1 MSQDIQMWTIT
12 AQGPKRA
19 VQQAASALAWADPSP
34 ANAVSHFEI
43 TRFQW
48 RLEALA
54 ESEDQAQAAVQI
66 TAAIAPDIDWRI
78 APLIQEDWIAK
89 SLEGLPAVPV
99 GRFIVA
105 GQHAAPKAGAYSR
118 TIRIE
123 AGEAFGTGHHGTTK
137 GCLAA
142 LEYLARRKRIGRV
155 LDLGGGTGV
164 LAIAAARVGANF
176 VAATDID
183 PRATEVA
190 ERNAKDNR
198 VPVRTLTAAG
208 FSSTRVRRLGSF
220 DLIFANIL
228 MKPLIRLSPE
238 VVRALQPGGHLILS
252 GILEAQEP
260 LVRAA
265 YQSRGLI
272 FVRRTR
278 LEGWSTLMFRK
289 QKDISHG
296 A

>member
-1 MSQDIQMWTIT
+1 MTQASQMWTIT

-19 VQQAASALAWADPSP
+19 VQNAANALAWADPSP
-34 ANAVSHFEI
+34 ANAVSQFEI

-48 RLEALA
+48 RMEALA
-54 ESEDQAQAAVQI
+54 ETEARAKDAVKIAAGV
-66 TAAIAPDIDWRI
+66 APDIDWRI
-78 APLIQEDWIAK
+78 APLVQEDWIAK

-105 GQHAAPKAGAYSR
+105 GQHAAPKAGPYRR

-164 LAIAAARVGANF
+164 LAIAASRAGASF
-176 VAATDID
+176 AAATDID
-183 PRATEVA
+183 ARATEVA
-190 ERNAKDNR
+190 ARNAKDNR
-198 VPVRTLTAAG
+198 APVRTLTAAG
-208 FSSTRVRRLGSF
+208 FSATRVRHLGRF

-238 VVRALQPGGHLILS
+238 VVRALRPGGHLILS

-260 LVRAA
+260 LVRDA
-265 YQSRGLI
+265 YQNRGLV
-272 FVRRTR
+272 FVR
-278 LEGWSTLMFRK
+278 
-289 QKDISHG
+289 
-296 A
+296 